1 MPSSDAAIG
10 SDTGSLLIYLC
21 DLSAR
26 SEHALEVGVAEHSA
40 RVEAV
45 VHRREPIPER
55 VERPEGR
62 GGLEMEL
69 APGRAASV
77 GVHDRH
83 HLAKVGSYSKRWYTW
98 TAM

>member
-10 SDTGSLLIYLC
+10 SDTGPLLIYLC

-45 VHRREPIPER
+45 AHRDEPIPER
-55 VERPEGR
+55 VARPQR
-62 GGLEMEL
+62 GGALEMEL
-69 APGRAASV
+69 APVRAAIV
-77 GVHDRH
+77 GVHDRLD
-83 HLAKVGSYSKRWYTW
+83 LAEVRSEERRVGKECR
-98 TAM
+98 